1 MVIRSEAHGPS
12 HISDG
17 SFGGDLGRDRRDQQA
32 EVAASI
38 PAELAVMTW
47 PRATTS
53 PRRTRLDDERVKT
66 SGRPFACAQSQ
77 PCDYSHGPKMV
88 SAAADQ
94 ETTNSCTFKSAELE
108 DDVHFTSP
116 FGILSGTTSN
126 VVLDATPASL
136 APCAPLRC
144 EGRIPSGLL
153 KDAASSSR
161 AARPICLCV
170 RRPCP
175 WLLPVLELSSPAG
188 GCSFAHRR

>member
-1 MVIRSEAHGPS
+1 
-12 HISDG
+12 
-17 SFGGDLGRDRRDQQA
+17 
-32 EVAASI
+32 
-38 PAELAVMTW
+38 MTW

-126 VVLDATPASL
+126 VVLDAMPASL

-153 KDAASSSR
+153 KDAASGSSRAARLTCLCVRSTEVVEAARSSR

-188 GCSFAHRR
+188 GCSLRIDVSVAR

>member
-77 PCDYSHGPKMV
+77 PCDHSHGPKLL

-94 ETTNSCTFKSAELE
+94 ETTNSCTFKSAEPE
-108 DDVHFTSP
+108 DDVHSTSL
-116 FGILSGTTSN
+116 FGIPSGTTSN
-126 VVLDATPASL
+126 VVLGAMPASL
-136 APCAPLRC
+136 AP
-144 EGRIPSGLL
+144 
-153 KDAASSSR
+153 
-161 AARPICLCV
+161 
-170 RRPCP
+170 
-175 WLLPVLELSSPAG
+175 
-188 GCSFAHRR
+188 